1 MAADPE
7 GSRSLLAHWR
17 APVLRR
23 IERDIAD
30 AHELI
35 RSGMVDVERTR
46 TLIAEIPD
54 AAYAKYPALSK
65 TAVSAALEAVLPA
78 SE

>member
-1 MAADPE
+1 
-7 GSRSLLAHWR
+7 
-17 APVLRR
+17 
-23 IERDIAD
+23 
-30 AHELI
+30 
-35 RSGMVDVERTR
+35 MVDVERTR